1 MRGRVLATYAGLL
14 LTAVLGFASHEW
26 GANPHSLVAIAVI
39 GIVAWHV
46 AFQRRWVASAVRRRL
61 AHPERVLVVYNTVLA
76 TVFAIVN
83 LSGIPVW
90 FWHVGGLV
98 AGVHRVTGIAFVP
111 LVIGHL
117 VLNRHRLAARL
128 RGRRPAR
135 PPLE

>member
-1 MRGRVLATYAGLL
+1 MGRVLATYAGLF
-14 LTAVLGFASHEW
+14 LTAVIGFASHEW
-26 GANPHSLVAIAVI
+26 GANLHSLVAIAVI

-46 AFQRRWVASAVRRRL
+46 VFQRRWVASAVRRRL

-83 LSGIPVW
+83 LSGFPVW
-90 FWHVGGLV
+90 LWDVGGLV
-98 AGVHRVTGIAFVP
+98 ADVHQVTGIAFVP

-128 RGRRPAR
+128 RSRRRVRAASA
-135 PPLE
+135 